1 MIFSTGKVSKGVRPL
16 RGHARTGTW
25 GARLGVGV
33 ALGTLLG
40 ATVLVGPAGASSIG
54 KFTLTGEVVA
64 SFKTSSEFNN
74 QESVGG
80 SLVTEPIHGCQ
91 VGQQGTNED
100 VINIPDGKVVVDGKS
115 VKALAIAFQIPT
127 DGKTDTISSSSNQVQ
142 FGLDV
147 GKLTYVWQSSSGTI
161 TTTAN
166 GQSGS
171 FNLTLT
177 PLTRDGSY
185 GSNSERSSVKAI
197 GSWSKCTPWP

>member
-1 MIFSTGKVSKGVRPL
+1 MFSTGKVSKRVRPL

-115 VKALAIAFQIPT
+115 VKALAISFQIPT
-127 DGKTDTISSSSNQVQ
+127 DGKTDTITATSDQME

-147 GKLTYVWQSSSGTI
+147 GKLTYAWLAASGTI
-161 TTTAN
+161 TTKAN

-171 FNLTLT
+171 FNVTLE
-177 PLTRDGSY
+177 PLKVNGSY
-185 GSNSERSSVKAI
+185 GANSERSSVQAK